1 MTTRNRGEEE
11 LVRTALPALCRA
23 YPEALVMRNEANA
36 CTALMRACC
45 REVARVLSGHDLLA
59 AQDAISRAYSTI
71 PDGVKYG
78 LGVGSADVI
87 VCAGGRFVALEFKT
101 PDGVQSPAQRTWEG
115 WVDRAGGVYEV
126 VRSVEEALEVVS
138 G

>member
-11 LVRTALPALCRA
+11 LVRVALPALCRA
-23 YPEALVMRNEANA
+23 FPSALIMRNEANA

-45 REVARVLSGHDLLA
+45 REVARVLNGHDLLA
-59 AQDAISRAYSTI
+59 AQEAINRAYATI

-87 VCAGGRFVALEFKT
+87 VCHGGRFIAEEFKT
-101 PDGVQSPAQRTWEG
+101 PDGVQSPAQHAWEG
-115 WVDRAGGVYEV
+115 WVKRAGGVYEV
-126 VRSVEEALEVVS
+126 VRSVEESIEVVRS
-138 G
+138 